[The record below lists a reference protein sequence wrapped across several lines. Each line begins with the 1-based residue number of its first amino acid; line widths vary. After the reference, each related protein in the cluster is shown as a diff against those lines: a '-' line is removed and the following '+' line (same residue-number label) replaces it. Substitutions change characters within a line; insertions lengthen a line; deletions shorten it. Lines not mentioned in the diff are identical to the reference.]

1 MASIQQLN
9 DLKKS
14 IEKQIDK
21 LIASLPPVADAAGD
35 DVEPEK
41 MTPRQK
47 LDKQLEEANDK
58 LIKLNE
64 YLVGAPLN
72 KVDRRRVQVANYIN
86 ALKRG
91 GQLSPNLEVVR

>member
-1 MASIQQLN
+1 MNKWPHQVPTLTQETIFWA
-9 DLKKS
+9 
-14 IEKQIDK
+14 IDDEVWQ
-21 LIASLPPVADAAGD
+21 SF
-35 DVEPEK
+35 
-41 MTPRQK
+41 R
-47 LDKQLEEANDK
+47 KQLKGLTTKTK